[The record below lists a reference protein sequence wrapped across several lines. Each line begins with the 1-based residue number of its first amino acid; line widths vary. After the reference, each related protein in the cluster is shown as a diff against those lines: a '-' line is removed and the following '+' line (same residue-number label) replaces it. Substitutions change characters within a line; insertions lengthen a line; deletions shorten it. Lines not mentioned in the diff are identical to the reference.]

1 VRPAGQREA
10 RAAPRSGGRT
20 NRPLNVAYRVARQGQ
35 RHGDR
40 QARVQGRAHGA
51 LTGRAA
57 RRTHRLRVPAE
68 RLRKGVYTVTI
79 SVVAGS
85 RRASTTLSARR
96 L

>member
-1 VRPAGQREA
+1 VTVKRGSKVVRTL
-10 RAAPRSGGRT
+10 RS
-20 NRPLNVAYRVARQGQ
+20 
-35 RHGDR
+35 
-40 QARVQGRAHGA
+40 
-51 LTGRAA
+51 TGRAA

-85 RRASTTLSARR
+85 RRAGTTLSARR